1 MVMKKSY
8 MIILAALLAA
18 GCAKD
23 NDADMPQGIED
34 NVSFAASLSGDGT
47 RVSYTDEGS
56 TVKLGWYAGDK
67 IGIFAKCAD
76 DVLGTNVP
84 YAAKSAGAESDFEW
98 TESKI
103 RWADDKAA
111 HDFYAYYPYSADAG
125 EDFSAVL
132 ASVPAEQKVGAT
144 STSHLAAYDFM
155 YAVTENAVKD
165 DKGVGFLF
173 KHVFSILNVRLT
185 ANMTVDVER
194 LVVRFKEE
202 QEVLSAEGVKIDLA
216 TGKTDYSEAETTNQ
230 VALVGQTLVSKGV
243 DTDVYLVV
251 VPGHAGK
258 TMEIAAVVNGKEQV
272 VATKTLSDAGIP
284 AGKAAVVS
292 GTITVSDEDAK
303 QVVNLSKY
311 GTANC
316 YLVNRAGADY
326 KFRADV
332 MGNGAS
338 TPNIT
343 PETLAPAA
351 VRLYKQYIPSG
362 NYKGGT
368 EDGWGDDEMNKLI
381 LKNSVK
387 LLEEDGVP
395 YVFFSTPQEAA
406 FSAGNAVICATDAS
420 GAIIWSWHIWV
431 APDYAL
437 GMGDVAI
444 SANDKCNGVVMMNR
458 NLGALSSGPNDNTEY
473 DAETNARAAV
483 GMAYQWGRK
492 DPFVYVGVTQLKYNC
507 INGYMQEADGTVKKI
522 RNDGEVYGVWSNA
535 APVSMTAEEAPTVA
549 DAVKVT
555 IANPNTRYKFHG
567 AGSYFS
573 PWAAPLAEAQ
583 QNDLYKS
590 LWGNPTRA
598 DGVGSGVKTIYDPC
612 PVGYR
617 VPDADAYRFFTGNG
631 ADMNRDN
638 ILEYNLNFDK
648 TATPFVR
655 DGDKITGVNLDSS
668 FGFHFYT
675 ASALSDGQTDADRAD
690 KTTIFFPA
698 YQCIY
703 YTAETRLNESV
714 DAFTPREK
722 YMGHCVYVSC
732 NKAEWQYPSGMF
744 FSMDSDK
751 RVFSYSGYHIAAGAL
766 SVRCIKE

>member
-1 MVMKKSY
+1 MKKSY
-8 MIILAALLAA
+8 MIILAAVLAA
-18 GCAKD
+18 GCTKD
-23 NDADMPQGIED
+23 SDTGVPQGGQD
-34 NVSFAASLSGDGT
+34 NVSFAASLSKDDT
-47 RVSYTDEGS
+47 RVSYQDEGS

-67 IGIFAKCAD
+67 IGIYAKCAQ
-76 DVLGTNVP
+76 DVLGTNAP

-103 RWADDKAA
+103 RWTDDKAA
-111 HDFYAYYPYSADAG
+111 HDFYAYYPYNADAG
-125 EDFSAVL
+125 DDCSAVRV
-132 ASVPAEQKVGAT
+132 SVPAEQKVGM
-144 STSHLAAYDFM
+144 SPTSHVAKYDFM
-155 YAVTENAVKD
+155 YAANEGIVKD
-165 DKGVGFLF
+165 ENGVSFLF

-194 LVVRFKEE
+194 LIVRFSDE
-202 QEVLSAEGVKIDLA
+202 QEALSAEGVKIDLA
-216 TGKTDYSEAETTNQ
+216 TGEADYSEAETTNQ
-230 VALVGQTLVSKGV
+230 VALVGQTLVSQG
-243 DTDVYLVV
+243 TATNTYLVV
-251 VPGHAGK
+251 TPGHAGK
-258 TMEIAAVVNGKEQV
+258 TMEIAAVINGKEQV

-284 AGKAAVVS
+284 AGKVAVVS
-292 GTITVSDEDAK
+292 GEIVISEEDAK
-303 QVVNLSKY
+303 QVVDLSKY

-316 YLVNRAGADY
+316 YLVNRAGSDY

-332 MGNGAS
+332 MGNGAA

-343 PETLAPAA
+343 PEALAPAA

-368 EDGWGDDEMNKLI
+368 EDGWGDDDMNKLI
-381 LKNSVK
+381 LRNSVK
-387 LLEEDGVP
+387 LMEEDGKP
-395 YVFFSTPQEAA
+395 YVFFTTPQQGS
-406 FSAGNAVICATDAS
+406 FSAGNAVICATDAD

-431 APDYAL
+431 VPDYAL
-437 GMGDVAI
+437 GMGDVAV
-444 SANDKCNGVVMMNR
+444 SANDKCAGVVMMDR
-458 NLGALSSGPNDNTEY
+458 NLGALSCGPDDNTEY

-492 DPFVYVGVTQLKYNC
+492 DPFVYVGVTQQKYNC

-522 RNDGEVYGVWSNA
+522 RNDGEVYGVWSEA
-535 APVSMTAEEAPTVA
+535 APVSMTSEQAPTVA

-567 AGSYFS
+567 AGSYYS
-573 PWAAPLAEAQ
+573 PWAAPSAEAQ

-598 DGVGSGVKTIYDPC
+598 DGLGSGVKTIYDPC

-631 ADMNRDN
+631 ADMNIDN

-655 DGDKITGVNLDSS
+655 DGDKITGVNFDSS

-675 ASALSDGQTDADRAD
+675 ASALSEGQTDADRAD
-690 KTTIFFPA
+690 KTTTFFPA

-703 YTAETRLNESV
+703 YAGQTRLGENDNAFEPQES
-714 DAFTPREK
+714 

-732 NKAEWQYPSGMF
+732 NKAEWSNPSGMF